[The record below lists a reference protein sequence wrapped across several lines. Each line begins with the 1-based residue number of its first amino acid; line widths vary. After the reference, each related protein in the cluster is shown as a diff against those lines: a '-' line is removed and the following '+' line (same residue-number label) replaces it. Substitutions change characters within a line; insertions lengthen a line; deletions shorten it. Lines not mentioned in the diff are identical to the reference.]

1 LVVLEIIL
9 SHEYCDVD
17 PINRLD
23 KATPLHLAVAT
34 EDPEDRRTLVESLL
48 DAGADFTF
56 VRFILRS
63 PTVTVVYILWFGYRI
78 RNKYGQTAQ
87 ELVKSDDPI
96 TLELFTKAQAEA
108 SIARDDIACTS

>member
-63 PTVTVVYILWFGYRI
+63 PTVTVVSSCGLDTGYGINTGKLR
-78 RNKYGQTAQ
+78 RN
-87 ELVKSDDPI
+87 S
-96 TLELFTKAQAEA
+96 
-108 SIARDDIACTS
+108 